1 MSKKTFDFSGYATRV
16 DLKCSDGA
24 IIREDAFKH
33 QNGETVPLVW
43 QHLHNGPE
51 NILGH
56 AMLEHRK
63 DGVYAYASF
72 NDSEQGRNAKELVR
86 HGDVKALSIYA
97 NKLVRRGVDVLHGAI
112 REVSLVLSGANPGA
126 YIDNVVIAHGDS
138 YETSEDEAI
147 IYTGLSFETQ
157 AETIEHADDSKEP
170 DMAEK
175 TVGDIFE
182 TLTEEQKN
190 VVYYMIGEALSE
202 AGADDDDEAEH
213 SAFYENDDY
222 ISHNDGEETITMTRN
237 VFESLAHGT
246 PMDEG
251 LTLSHSDIKSIFA
264 DGERKNSLKE
274 AVIAHATTY
283 GIENIDM
290 LFPDAKTI
298 GNRPEFI
305 KRRTEWVASVLTD
318 THHSPFS
325 RIKTIL
331 ADITEDDARAKG
343 YIKASMKKEEWF
355 TLAKRVTTPQTVYK
369 KQKLDRND
377 ILDITDFDVVIWV
390 KEEMRLMLDEEIAAA
405 ALVGDGRSAGDPD
418 KIKSPSPTADGE
430 GIRAIALDASY
441 YAYKVEWDAADAD
454 DVPFV
459 DRVMTSLV
467 DYTGSGS
474 PKLYTSPQIL
484 AGLLVERD
492 TLGRRMYSSRAELAT
507 AMGVSAIVDIPAS
520 ILARANFE
528 TTAGAVTTTH
538 SLKGIVANLRDYTFG
553 SDAGGK
559 TTLFDDFD
567 IDFNQQKYLLEAR
580 LSGTLTKPFSAAT
593 LWENSVN

>member
-147 IYTGLSFETQ
+147 IYTGLSFEIQ

-202 AGADDDDEAEH
+202 AGADDEAEH

-264 DGERKNSLKE
+264 EGERKNSLKE

-520 ILARANFE
+520 ILARANFQ

>member
-147 IYTGLSFETQ
+147 IYTGLSFEIQ

-202 AGADDDDEAEH
+202 AGADDDAEH

-222 ISHNDGEETITMTRN
+222 IRHNDEEETITMTRN

-264 DGERKNSLKE
+264 EGERKNSLKE
-274 AVIAHATTY
+274 AVIAHANTY

-290 LFPDAKTI
+290 LFPDAQTI
-298 GNRPEFI
+298 GNRPEFV
-305 KRRTEWVASVLTD
+305 KRRTEWVASVLND

-441 YAYKVEWDAADAD
+441 YAYKVEWNAADAD
-454 DVPFV
+454 DIPFV

-520 ILARANFE
+520 ILARANFQ
-528 TTAGAVTTTH
+528 TTEGAVTTTH

>member
-147 IYTGLSFETQ
+147 IYTGLSFEIQ

-202 AGADDDDEAEH
+202 AGADDEAEH

-283 GIENIDM
+283 GIENIDL

-298 GNRPEFI
+298 GDRPEFI

-418 KIKSPSPTADGE
+418 KIKSPSPNADGE

-441 YAYKVEWDAADAD
+441 YAYKVEWAAADAD
-454 DVPFV
+454 DIPFV

-520 ILARANFE
+520 ILARANFQ

-593 LWENSVN
+593 LWENSAN

>member
-157 AETIEHADDSKEP
+157 AEAIEHADDSKEP

-202 AGADDDDEAEH
+202 AGADDEAEH

-264 DGERKNSLKE
+264 EGERKNSLKE

-290 LFPDAKTI
+290 LFPDAKTV

>member
-1 MSKKTFDFSGYATRV
+1 MSKKKFDFSGYATRV

-147 IYTGLSFETQ
+147 IYTGLSFEIQ

-202 AGADDDDEAEH
+202 AGADDEAEH

-222 ISHNDGEETITMTRN
+222 ISHNDEEETITMTRN

-264 DGERKNSLKE
+264 EGERKNSLKE

-290 LFPDAKTI
+290 LFPDAKTV
-298 GNRPEFI
+298 GDRPEFI
-305 KRRTEWVASVLTD
+305 KRRTEWVASVLND

-418 KIKSPSPTADGE
+418 KIKSPSPNADGE

-441 YAYKVEWDAADAD
+441 YAYKVEWAAADAD
-454 DVPFV
+454 DIPFV

-520 ILARANFE
+520 ILARANFQ
-528 TTAGAVTTTH
+528 TTEGAVTTTH

>member
-157 AETIEHADDSKEP
+157 AEAIEHADDSKEP

-202 AGADDDDEAEH
+202 AGADDEAEH

-283 GIENIDM
+283 GIEDIDM

-298 GNRPEFI
+298 GSRPEFV

-593 LWENSVN
+593 LWENSAN

>member
-147 IYTGLSFETQ
+147 IYTGLSFEIQ

-202 AGADDDDEAEH
+202 AGADDEAEH

-264 DGERKNSLKE
+264 EGERKNSLKE

-290 LFPDAKTI
+290 LFPDAQTI

-520 ILARANFE
+520 ILARANFQ

>member
-147 IYTGLSFETQ
+147 IYTGLSFEIQ

-202 AGADDDDEAEH
+202 AGADDEAEH

-290 LFPDAKTI
+290 LFPDAQTI
-298 GNRPEFI
+298 GNRPEFV

-390 KEEMRLMLDEEIAAA
+390 KEEMRLLLDEEIAAA

-441 YAYKVEWDAADAD
+441 YAYKVEWAAADAD
-454 DVPFV
+454 DIPFV

-528 TTAGAVTTTH
+528 TTEGAVTTTH

>member
-138 YETSEDEAI
+138 YETAEDEAI
-147 IYTGLSFETQ
+147 IYTGLAFEIQ

-202 AGADDDDEAEH
+202 AGADDEAEH

-264 DGERKNSLKE
+264 DAERKNSLKE
-274 AVIAHATTY
+274 AFIAHATTY
-283 GIENIDM
+283 GIEDIDM
-290 LFPDAKTI
+290 LFPDAKTV

-305 KRRTEWVASVLTD
+305 KRRTEWVASVLND

-418 KIKSPSPTADGE
+418 KIKSPSPNADGE

-441 YAYKVEWDAADAD
+441 YAYKVEWAAADAD
-454 DVPFV
+454 DIPFV

-520 ILARANFE
+520 ILARANFQ
-528 TTAGAVTTTH
+528 TTEGAVTTTH

>member
-147 IYTGLSFETQ
+147 IYTGLSFEIQ

-202 AGADDDDEAEH
+202 AGADDEAEH

-283 GIENIDM
+283 GIENIDL

-298 GNRPEFI
+298 GDRPEFI
-305 KRRTEWVASVLTD
+305 KRRTEWVASVLND

-520 ILARANFE
+520 ILARANFQ
-528 TTAGAVTTTH
+528 TTEGAVTTTH

>member
-202 AGADDDDEAEH
+202 AGADDEAEH

-264 DGERKNSLKE
+264 EGERKNSLKE

-441 YAYKVEWDAADAD
+441 YAYKVEWDAADAN

-492 TLGRRMYSSRAELAT
+492 TLGSRMYSSRAELAT

>member
-202 AGADDDDEAEH
+202 AGADDEAEH

-264 DGERKNSLKE
+264 EGERKNSLKE

-283 GIENIDM
+283 GIEDIDM

-418 KIKSPSPTADGE
+418 KIKSPSPNADGE

-520 ILARANFE
+520 ILARANFQ
-528 TTAGAVTTTH
+528 TTEGAVTTTH

>member
-147 IYTGLSFETQ
+147 IYTGLSFEIQ
-157 AETIEHADDSKEP
+157 AETIEHADDSEEP

-202 AGADDDDEAEH
+202 AGADDEAEH

-264 DGERKNSLKE
+264 EGERKNSLKE

-283 GIENIDM
+283 GIEDIDM

-593 LWENSVN
+593 LWENSAN

>member
-147 IYTGLSFETQ
+147 IYTGLSFEIQ
-157 AETIEHADDSKEP
+157 AETIEHADDSEEP

-202 AGADDDDEAEH
+202 AGADDEAEH

-290 LFPDAKTI
+290 LFPDAQTI
-298 GNRPEFI
+298 GDRPEFI

-418 KIKSPSPTADGE
+418 KIKSPSPNADGE

-520 ILARANFE
+520 ILARANFQ

>member
-147 IYTGLSFETQ
+147 IYTGLSFEIQ
-157 AETIEHADDSKEP
+157 AETIEHADDSEEP

-202 AGADDDDEAEH
+202 AGADDEAEH

-264 DGERKNSLKE
+264 EGERKNSLKE

-593 LWENSVN
+593 LWENSAN

>member
-202 AGADDDDEAEH
+202 AGADDEAEH

-264 DGERKNSLKE
+264 EGERKNSLKE

-283 GIENIDM
+283 GIEDIDM

-298 GNRPEFI
+298 GNRPEFV

-593 LWENSVN
+593 LWENSAN

>member
-157 AETIEHADDSKEP
+157 AEAIEHADDSKEP

-202 AGADDDDEAEH
+202 AGADDEAEH
-213 SAFYENDDY
+213 SALYENDDY

-251 LTLSHSDIKSIFA
+251 LSLSHSDIKSIFA
-264 DGERKNSLKE
+264 EGERKNSLKE

-305 KRRTEWVASVLTD
+305 KRRTEWVASVLND

-520 ILARANFE
+520 ILARANFQ
-528 TTAGAVTTTH
+528 TTEGAVTTTH

>member
-138 YETSEDEAI
+138 YETAEDEAI
-147 IYTGLSFETQ
+147 IYTGLAFEIQ

-202 AGADDDDEAEH
+202 AGADDEVEQ

-283 GIENIDM
+283 GIEDIDM
-290 LFPDAKTI
+290 LFPDAKTV
-298 GNRPEFI
+298 GSRPEFI
-305 KRRTEWVASVLTD
+305 KRRTEWVASVLND

-418 KIKSPSPTADGE
+418 KIKSPSPNADGE

-441 YAYKVEWDAADAD
+441 YAYKVEWAAADAD
-454 DVPFV
+454 DIPFV

-520 ILARANFE
+520 ILARANFQ
-528 TTAGAVTTTH
+528 TTEGAVTTTH

>member
-157 AETIEHADDSKEP
+157 AEAIEHADDSKEP

-202 AGADDDDEAEH
+202 AGADDEAEH

-251 LTLSHSDIKSIFA
+251 LSLSHSDIKSIFA
-264 DGERKNSLKE
+264 EGERKNSLKE

-283 GIENIDM
+283 GIEDIDL

-441 YAYKVEWDAADAD
+441 YAYKVEWAAADAD
-454 DVPFV
+454 DIPFV

-520 ILARANFE
+520 ILARANFQ

>member
-147 IYTGLSFETQ
+147 IYTGLSFEIQ

-202 AGADDDDEAEH
+202 AGADDEAEH

-290 LFPDAKTI
+290 LFPDAKTV

-305 KRRTEWVASVLTD
+305 KRRTEWVASVLDD

-454 DVPFV
+454 DIPFV

-520 ILARANFE
+520 ILARANFQ
-528 TTAGAVTTTH
+528 TTEGAVTTTH
-538 SLKGIVANLRDYTFG
+538 SLKGIVTNLRDYTFG
-553 SDAGGK
+553 SDDGGK

-580 LSGTLTKPFSAAT
+580 LSGTLTKPFSAVT

>member
-147 IYTGLSFETQ
+147 IYTGLSFEIQ

-202 AGADDDDEAEH
+202 AGADDEAEH

-283 GIENIDM
+283 GIENIDL

-298 GNRPEFI
+298 GDRPEFV

-418 KIKSPSPTADGE
+418 KIKSPSPNADGE

-441 YAYKVEWDAADAD
+441 YAYKVEWAAADAD
-454 DVPFV
+454 DIPFV

-593 LWENSVN
+593 LWENSAN

>member
-147 IYTGLSFETQ
+147 IYTGLSFEIQ

-202 AGADDDDEAEH
+202 AGADNEAEH

-298 GNRPEFI
+298 GNRPEFV

-418 KIKSPSPTADGE
+418 KIKSPSPNADGE

-441 YAYKVEWDAADAD
+441 YAYKVEWAAADAD
-454 DVPFV
+454 DIPFV

-507 AMGVSAIVDIPAS
+507 AMGVSEIVDIPAS
-520 ILARANFE
+520 ILARANFQ
-528 TTAGAVTTTH
+528 TTEGAVTTTH

>member
-202 AGADDDDEAEH
+202 AGADDEAEH

-290 LFPDAKTI
+290 LFPDAKTV
-298 GNRPEFI
+298 GDRPEFI

-441 YAYKVEWDAADAD
+441 YAYKVEWDAADAN

-593 LWENSVN
+593 LWENSAN

>member
-1 MSKKTFDFSGYATRV
+1 MSKKKFDFSGYATRV

-147 IYTGLSFETQ
+147 IYTGLSFEIQ

-202 AGADDDDEAEH
+202 AGADDEVEQ

-264 DGERKNSLKE
+264 DAERKNSLKE
-274 AVIAHATTY
+274 AFIAHATTY
-283 GIENIDM
+283 GIEDIDM
-290 LFPDAKTI
+290 LFPDAKTV

-305 KRRTEWVASVLTD
+305 KRRTEWVASVLND

-377 ILDITDFDVVIWV
+377 ILDITDFDVIVWV

-418 KIKSPSPTADGE
+418 KIKSPSPNADGE

-441 YAYKVEWDAADAD
+441 YAYKVEWAAADAD
-454 DVPFV
+454 DIPFV

-520 ILARANFE
+520 ILARANFQ
-528 TTAGAVTTTH
+528 TTEGAVTTTH
-538 SLKGIVANLRDYTFG
+538 SLKGIVANPRDYTFG

>member
-147 IYTGLSFETQ
+147 IYTGLSFEIQ

-202 AGADDDDEAEH
+202 AGADDEAEH

-264 DGERKNSLKE
+264 EGERKNSLKE

-298 GNRPEFI
+298 GDRPEFI

-418 KIKSPSPTADGE
+418 KIKSPSPNADGE

-441 YAYKVEWDAADAD
+441 YAYKVEWAAADAD
-454 DVPFV
+454 DIPFV

-520 ILARANFE
+520 ILARANFQ
-528 TTAGAVTTTH
+528 TTEGAVTTTH

>member
-202 AGADDDDEAEH
+202 AGADDEAEH

-264 DGERKNSLKE
+264 EGERKNSLKE

-290 LFPDAKTI
+290 LFPDAQTI

-441 YAYKVEWDAADAD
+441 YAYKVEWDAADAN

>member
-147 IYTGLSFETQ
+147 IYTGLSFEIQ

-202 AGADDDDEAEH
+202 AGADDEAEH

-264 DGERKNSLKE
+264 EGERKNSLKE

-283 GIENIDM
+283 GIEDIDM
-290 LFPDAKTI
+290 LFPDAKTV

-305 KRRTEWVASVLTD
+305 KRRTEWVASVLND

-418 KIKSPSPTADGE
+418 KIKSPSPNADGE

-441 YAYKVEWDAADAD
+441 YAYKVEWAAADAD
-454 DVPFV
+454 DIPFV

-520 ILARANFE
+520 ILARANFQ
-528 TTAGAVTTTH
+528 TTEGAVTTTH

>member
-157 AETIEHADDSKEP
+157 AEAIEHADDSKEP

-202 AGADDDDEAEH
+202 AGADDEAEH

-520 ILARANFE
+520 ILARANFQ

>member
-147 IYTGLSFETQ
+147 IYTGLSFEIQ
-157 AETIEHADDSKEP
+157 AETIEHADYSKEP

-202 AGADDDDEAEH
+202 AGADDDAEH

-222 ISHNDGEETITMTRN
+222 IRHNDEEETITMTRN

-264 DGERKNSLKE
+264 EGERKNSLKE

-283 GIENIDM
+283 GIENIDL

-298 GNRPEFI
+298 GDRPEFI
-305 KRRTEWVASVLTD
+305 KRRTEWVASVLND

-418 KIKSPSPTADGE
+418 KIKSPSPNADGE

-441 YAYKVEWDAADAD
+441 YAYKVEWAAADAD
-454 DVPFV
+454 DIPFV

-520 ILARANFE
+520 ILARANFQ
-528 TTAGAVTTTH
+528 TTEGAVTTTH

>member
-202 AGADDDDEAEH
+202 AGADDEAEH

-264 DGERKNSLKE
+264 EGERKNSLKE

-290 LFPDAKTI
+290 LFPDAQTI

>member
-147 IYTGLSFETQ
+147 IYTGLSFEIQ
-157 AETIEHADDSKEP
+157 AETIEHADYSKEP

-202 AGADDDDEAEH
+202 AGADDEAEH

-264 DGERKNSLKE
+264 EGERKNSLKE

-283 GIENIDM
+283 GIENIDL

-298 GNRPEFI
+298 GDRPEFI

-593 LWENSVN
+593 LWENSAN

>member
-16 DLKCSDGA
+16 DLKSSDGA

-202 AGADDDDEAEH
+202 AGADDEAEH

-283 GIENIDM
+283 GIENIDL

-298 GNRPEFI
+298 GDRPEFV

-418 KIKSPSPTADGE
+418 KIKSPSPNADGE

-441 YAYKVEWDAADAD
+441 YAYKVEWAAADAD
-454 DVPFV
+454 DIPFV

-520 ILARANFE
+520 ILARANFQ
-528 TTAGAVTTTH
+528 TTEGAVTTTH

>member
-147 IYTGLSFETQ
+147 IYTGLSFEIQ

-202 AGADDDDEAEH
+202 AGADDEAEH

-290 LFPDAKTI
+290 LFPDAQTI
-298 GNRPEFI
+298 GNRPEFV
-305 KRRTEWVASVLTD
+305 KRRTEWVASVLND

-441 YAYKVEWDAADAD
+441 YAYKVEWAAADAD
-454 DVPFV
+454 DIPFV

-520 ILARANFE
+520 ILARANFQ
-528 TTAGAVTTTH
+528 TTEGAVTTTH

>member
-157 AETIEHADDSKEP
+157 AEAIEHADDSKEP

-202 AGADDDDEAEH
+202 AGADDEAEH

-290 LFPDAKTI
+290 LFPDAQTI
-298 GNRPEFI
+298 GNRPEFV

>member
-202 AGADDDDEAEH
+202 AGADDEAEH

-290 LFPDAKTI
+290 LFPDAQTI
-298 GNRPEFI
+298 GSRPEFV

-390 KEEMRLMLDEEIAAA
+390 KEEMRLLLDEEIAAA

>member
-157 AETIEHADDSKEP
+157 AEAIEHADDSKEP

-202 AGADDDDEAEH
+202 AGADDEAEH

-290 LFPDAKTI
+290 LFPDAQTI
-298 GNRPEFI
+298 GNRPEFV

-520 ILARANFE
+520 ILARANFQ

-593 LWENSVN
+593 LWENSAN

>member
-147 IYTGLSFETQ
+147 IYTGLSFEIQ

-202 AGADDDDEAEH
+202 AGADDEAEH

-222 ISHNDGEETITMTRN
+222 IRHNDGEETITMTRN

-264 DGERKNSLKE
+264 EGERKNSLKE

-290 LFPDAKTI
+290 LFPDAKTV

-305 KRRTEWVASVLTD
+305 KRRTEWVASVLND

-418 KIKSPSPTADGE
+418 KIKSPSPNADGE

-441 YAYKVEWDAADAD
+441 YAYKVEWAAADAD
-454 DVPFV
+454 DIPFV

-520 ILARANFE
+520 ILARANFQ
-528 TTAGAVTTTH
+528 TTEGAVTTTH

-559 TTLFDDFD
+559 TTLFDGFD

>member
-147 IYTGLSFETQ
+147 IYTGLSFEIQ

-202 AGADDDDEAEH
+202 AGADDEAEH

-418 KIKSPSPTADGE
+418 KIKSPSPNADGE

-520 ILARANFE
+520 ILARANFQ

>member
-147 IYTGLSFETQ
+147 IYTGLSFEIQ

-202 AGADDDDEAEH
+202 AGADDEAEH

-264 DGERKNSLKE
+264 EGERKNSLKE

-283 GIENIDM
+283 GIEDIDM

-305 KRRTEWVASVLTD
+305 KRRTEWVASVLND

-418 KIKSPSPTADGE
+418 KIKSPSPNADGE

-441 YAYKVEWDAADAD
+441 YAYKVEWAAADAD
-454 DVPFV
+454 DIPFV

-520 ILARANFE
+520 ILARANFQ
-528 TTAGAVTTTH
+528 TTEGAVTTTH

>member
-147 IYTGLSFETQ
+147 IYTGLSFEIQ

-202 AGADDDDEAEH
+202 AGADDEAEH

-264 DGERKNSLKE
+264 EGERKNSLKE

-290 LFPDAKTI
+290 LFPDAQTI
-298 GNRPEFI
+298 GNRPEFV

-593 LWENSVN
+593 LWENSAN